1 MNTMNSEFFEA
12 LAMLEDLK
20 GQIAQTGAKV
30 NVGVVIF
37 NKIGRAH
44 V

>member
-12 LAMLEDLK
+12 LAMLEKERGIPVSYLIEK
-20 GQIAQTGAKV
+20 IS
-30 NVGVVIF
+30 
-37 NKIGRAH
+37 KIGRAH